1 MANVKRTVWS
11 PKWLRT
17 RQHGHGLNGTRQHE
31 PPDFPIQFM
40 TWKDNGIRVGIAANE
55 FRVRC
60 IQPLCHLSAVAKRD
74 IRLIRA
80 CFLHEG
86 ERSRQAGRLDARA
99 RQPAPLA
106 AAAANA
112 LQRSREG
119 FRDRSIACGQAPRA
133 AVQPG
138 RFLDRAVVSP
148 HKTLTA
154 RALAG
159 PRASFWP
166 VYEGLGRNEE
176 CKSSLTG
183 KSRSEGERAG
193 RR

>member
-1 MANVKRTVWS
+1 MGAERTGIVRHVHA
-11 PKWLRT
+11 KFR
-17 RQHGHGLNGTRQHE
+17 RQFNTAGQDRKYENT
-31 PPDFPIQFM
+31 
-40 TWKDNGIRVGIAANE
+40 AASE

-112 LQRSREG
+112 LQRSARASETG
-119 FRDRSIACGQAPRA
+119 RSPADKRHERPYGR
-133 AVQPG
+133 G
-138 RFLDRAVVSP
+138 RFLDRAVASP
-148 HKTLTA
+148 HKTLIA

-193 RR
+193 SERAGRR